1 MILRRIIEH
10 VKTQNWTAVA
20 LDFVIVVMGV
30 FIAMQVQ
37 ALAVERNRQKSE
49 RAYLARLHGEVEQ
62 LIATR
67 ERYDHSRSKFS
78 ADLIAAVD
86 LLDGEAADITLS
98 PDQCD
103 AIAGSAH
110 TTVPPADMPT
120 VTELLSTGRL
130 DQLTAPAVRVAILT
144 YMQEAA
150 RAHDLIMVI
159 TESGRD
165 LGKAYPHLI
174 THHLGLSRSVYDD
187 VWLNPDCRADA
198 MRADPAFRN
207 ELSENAYM
215 YSVYANRAVLP
226 VSAKLAALHEAID
239 AEIGA
244 DHAQTEPKQ
253 P

>member
-1 MILRRIIEH
+1 MILRRVIEH
-10 VKTQNWTAVA
+10 VKAQNWTAVA

-30 FIAMQVQ
+30 FIGMQVQ

-67 ERYDHSRSKFS
+67 ERYDQTRGKFS
-78 ADLIAAVD
+78 ADLIAAVE
-86 LLDGEAADITLS
+86 LLDGESADITLS

-110 TTVPPADMPT
+110 TTVPPADLPT
-120 VTELLSTGRL
+120 VTELLSTGRI

-144 YMQEAA
+144 YMQEAS
-150 RAHDLIMVI
+150 RAHDLVMVI
-159 TESGRD
+159 TDSGRD

-174 THHLGLSRSVYDD
+174 THHLGPSRSVHDQ
-187 VWLNPDCRADA
+187 VWVNPDCRAEA

-215 YSVYANRAVLP
+215 YNVYANRAVLP
-226 VSAKLAALHEAID
+226 VSAKLATLHQVLD
-239 AEIGA
+239 DEIGG
-244 DHAQTEPKQ
+244 DHAQAGRRQ